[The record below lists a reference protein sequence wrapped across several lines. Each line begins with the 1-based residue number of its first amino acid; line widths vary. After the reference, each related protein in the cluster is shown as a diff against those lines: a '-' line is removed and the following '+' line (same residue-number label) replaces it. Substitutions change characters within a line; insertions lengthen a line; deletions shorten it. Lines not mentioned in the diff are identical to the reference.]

1 MDNWETDVTTVV
13 AFLGIASLNGPHSL
27 GKDQIEQLKS
37 ALSRL
42 CEAAGVDVVEKNII
56 LPGAN

>member
-1 MDNWETDVTTVV
+1 MDDWETDVTVVV
-13 AFLGIASLNGPHSL
+13 ACLGIASLNGPQAL
-27 GKDQIEQLKS
+27 NKTQVTQFKD

-42 CEAAGVDVVEKNII
+42 CEAVGAEVTEKNI

>member
-1 MDNWETDVTTVV
+1 MDNWETDITTVV
-13 AFLGIASLNGPHSL
+13 AFLGIASLNGPHAL
-27 GKDQIEQLKS
+27 DKTQVAQFKD

-42 CEAAGVDVVEKNII
+42 CEVAGVEVIEKNI

>member
-27 GKDQIEQLKS
+27 GKDPVQQLKTP
-37 ALSRL
+37 LYRL
-42 CEAAGVDVVEKNII
+42 CEAVGVDVVEKNII
-56 LPGAN
+56 ITGEN